1 MMMNRDKV
9 GGANNPFFMTETENF
24 IFDQSPP

>member
-9 GGANNPFFMTETENF
+9 GGGNNPFFMTETENF
-24 IFDQSPP
+24 IFD